1 MGRVGSKAT
10 CHQIKKSELFKFI
23 YKLSLNLQINWSV
36 GRWPKSWTPALWAF
50 ESPTVDHSHRLQQD
64 QKKFQFRIE
73 DDELDGSV
81 FKNVGSLAKFIEFK
95 TAAVNKAS

>member
-1 MGRVGSKAT
+1 MSQLTQVLILLDETLKLNGRAQQFTVSTPLLGSLP
-10 CHQIKKSELFKFI
+10 ELD
-23 YKLSLNLQINWSV
+23 SLGVANLIGSM
-36 GRWPKSWTPALWAF
+36 
-50 ESPTVDHSHRLQQD
+50 E
-64 QKKFQFRIE
+64 KKFQFRIE